1 MKIPCKEKHCA
12 NLLRNLLQESR
23 RLHLRLLRFM
33 LQSRKTLLYEQY
45 LMLFNFA

>member
-1 MKIPCKEKHCA
+1 MKIPCKENHCA
-12 NLLRNLLQESR
+12 NLLQESR

-45 LMLFNFA
+45 LTLFNFA